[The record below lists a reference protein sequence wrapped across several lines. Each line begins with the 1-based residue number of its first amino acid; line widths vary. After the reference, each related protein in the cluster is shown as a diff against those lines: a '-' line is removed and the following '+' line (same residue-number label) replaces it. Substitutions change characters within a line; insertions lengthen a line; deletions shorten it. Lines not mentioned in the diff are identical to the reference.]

1 MTGDAGEVH
10 LRPKVMDLL
19 QLLAERA
26 GEVVSHEE
34 IVARVW
40 GKEFIAESA
49 LPGIVSEL
57 RAAFGDD
64 PVAPRV
70 LETIPKRGYRLV
82 APVGPLDSDDT
93 VAEICPRRAARR
105 AARCGVAVLLAV
117 VAVLTVVGAWYWAST
132 RRPLPV
138 QPATRLAVLPFESY
152 GEVAEQ
158 YFSAGLVDELT
169 DRLAQDGRVVVVARD
184 ARAPA
189 TLETSGVV
197 EIGRQLGVEY
207 VLTGSIR
214 WDAAA
219 GAATRVRIT
228 PQLVRVADAT
238 LVYSDTLDF
247 PLEDVFG
254 VHREVAAQVM
264 AGLAGTF
271 SAASQR
277 PEPGP
282 TPVPE
287 AYRLYLRAVEHGARF
302 DSPEAQFLCQ
312 SLLERVTEID
322 PAFAPGWARLALL
335 HARINHLG
343 YDRSASRRAA
353 AGAAM
358 ERALALAPE
367 DPAVRTAH
375 AGYLYFAA
383 EDYDGALAVLNEA
396 ERFLPQRAEY
406 AELRGYLLRRTGR
419 WEEGLAALQ
428 EARRRSPTTAWYACE
443 TGMTRMAMGRYE
455 EADEDFAQAIAM
467 APDLQAAYE
476 WKAHNTLLRTRSP
489 AAARRDLERMP
500 AASRVSP
507 ALEAWFIAICEGR
520 YDEALRVVEA
530 LPAAGAAHRWHFVPR
545 SLLEAQ
551 VHLLTGDTGA
561 AERAFAEA
569 REALQYRLADSPE
582 DARAHASLGL
592 ALAGLGLAEEAVL
605 AGERAVALCPVQKDA
620 VRGGFY
626 LEALARVHV
635 LNRDL
640 DAAVRVLERLLAQ
653 PIFPQALPLF
663 DLDPRWAA
671 LRAHPRFEA
680 LLTLARTPATQRADA
695 GG

>member
-1 MTGDAGEVH
+1 MTGAAGELH

-19 QLLAERA
+19 QFLAERA

-64 PVAPRV
+64 PVAPRI

-82 APVGPLDSDDT
+82 APVGPLDAGERGAGLS
-93 VAEICPRRAARR
+93 PRRATRPTARSGL
-105 AARCGVAVLLAV
+105 ALLFVAMAV
-117 VAVLTVVGAWYWAST
+117 VTVVWGSYRVFT
-132 RRPLPV
+132 RRPV
-138 QPATRLAVLPFESY
+138 AVEPAARLAVLPFESY

-169 DRLAQDGRVVVVARD
+169 DRLAQDGRVVVVAGD

-197 EIGRQLGVEY
+197 EIGRQLGVEF

-214 WDAAA
+214 WEAAA
-219 GAATRVRIT
+219 GVATRVRIT
-228 PQLVRVADAT
+228 PQLVKVADAT

-254 VHREVAAQVM
+254 VHREVAEKVM

-271 SAASQR
+271 SAALAR

-287 AYRLYLRAVEHGARF
+287 AYRLYLRAVEHEARF
-302 DSPEAQFLCQ
+302 ESPEAQFLCQ

-343 YDRSASRRAA
+343 YDRSASRRGA

-358 ERALALAPE
+358 QRALALAPE

-428 EARRRSPTTAWYACE
+428 EARRRSPTSAWYACE
-443 TGMTRMAMGRYE
+443 TGMTLMALGRYA
-455 EADEDFAQAIAM
+455 EADEDFAQAAAM

-489 AAARRDLERMP
+489 AAARRELERMP
-500 AASRVSP
+500 AAPRVSP

-520 YDEALRVVEA
+520 WDDALSVLEP
-530 LPAAGAAHRWHFVPR
+530 LPAAGGAHRWYFVPR
-545 SLLEAQ
+545 SLLEGQ
-551 VHLLTGDTGA
+551 VHLLTGETA
-561 AERAFAEA
+561 AAHLAFAEA
-569 REALQYRLADSPE
+569 RDALERRLADSPE
-582 DARAHASLGL
+582 DARAHAALGM
-592 ALAGLGLAEEAVL
+592 ALAGLGHTGEAVR
-605 AGERAVALCPVQKDA
+605 AGERAVALCPLQKDA

-635 LNRDL
+635 LNGDL
-640 DAAVRVLERLLAQ
+640 DAAVGVLERLLAQ
-653 PIFPQALPLF
+653 PVFPQALPLL
-663 DLDPRWAA
+663 DLDPRWAP

-680 LLTLARTPATQRADA
+680 LVTLARTPPVRRAVA